1 MPTISPQRH
10 AAETWK
16 ALARLLCPPGQDR
29 VKTFDPETREYRR
42 KRKITNKLPGLMAAV
57 FIYHLGRTTLL
68 VFDFDAKGHGTAQV
82 DADFTQA
89 LKWITDCGGRAITDR
104 SNSGGRHILVP
115 LAIGTTASFEELQP
129 LMAQLKARL
138 ATLDIKPNQ
147 SPKGGCIAVPGTP
160 CSGGGYRLLDGPI
173 SDAVDALTVR
183 SEPTLLPALYALMGT
198 LPGPSPTHH
207 SRQAG
212 DDDSEYITGH
222 DDEERLSETYRWTKP
237 FPTDVLD
244 FAAHGIMAGSWPTP
258 SEARQSVVT
267 NAVLRGYSRGDI
279 RQRMRPDGQW
289 NALGASYEDKHG
301 TRAGR
306 QFDRDFRTAINYAV
320 DYARKTAQKTRSQ
333 THNGNYT
340 QFSEL
345 HTGPEIRSW
354 LAYAMAWAD
363 RCFSGPSRWT
373 VRDVFQ
379 SVAAL
384 AVLAGET
391 ISGTPLVGVG
401 GRSISLGTGLLS
413 HRATA
418 NALQRCVDMVG
429 SPIILARTAVGR
441 EPHYYA
447 LVTQNPDNIEPLP
460 LERVRVAIV
469 HPAWHQL
476 GRQHRAI
483 YELVVH
489 HKMTN
494 PAEIYL
500 AAKVSTRSGQESIK
514 FLVDEGLLTRQGRE
528 IYPGPVTLDAIADA
542 YHLEELI
549 NARKER
555 YRNERRI
562 WHTWLATREHLHG
575 GTDTAGG
582 DQGEQHISDVL
593 PDHHEYLAMVMADG
607 PPDNEDYELH
617 SAIELLRTMM
627 GAVVVLGSR

>member
-10 AAETWK
+10 AADTWK

-29 VKTFDPETREYRR
+29 VKTFDPESREYRR
-42 KRKITNKLPGLMAAV
+42 KRKITNKLPDLMAAV

-68 VFDFDAKGHGTAQV
+68 VLDFDAKGHRTAQV
-82 DADFTQA
+82 DADFNQA
-89 LKWITDCGGRAITDR
+89 LKWITDCGGRVVTDR

-115 LAIGTTASFEELQP
+115 LAIGTSASFEELQP
-129 LMAQLKARL
+129 LMAHLKARL

-147 SPKGGCIAVPGTP
+147 SLKGGCIAVPGTP

-173 SDAVDALTVR
+173 NDAVDALTER
-183 SEPTLLPALYALMGT
+183 SEATLLPALYALMGA

-207 SRQAG
+207 SRQNG
-212 DDDSEYITGH
+212 GDDSEYTTGH
-222 DDEERLSETYRWTKP
+222 DDEKRLNEAYRWTKP
-237 FPTDVLD
+237 LPTEVLD
-244 FAAHGIMAGSWPTP
+244 FATHRIMAGSWPTP

-267 NAVLRGYSRGDI
+267 NAVLRGYSRGAI
-279 RQRMRPDGQW
+279 RQRMRPDGEW
-289 NALGASYEDKHG
+289 SALGASYEDKHG
-301 TRAGR
+301 TRAAR

-320 DYARKTAQKTRSQ
+320 DYARKTTQKTRSQ
-333 THNGNYT
+333 THKEKYT

-345 HTGPEIRSW
+345 HTSFEIRNW
-354 LAYAMAWAD
+354 LAYALAWAD
-363 RCFSGPSRWT
+363 QSFSGPSRWT

-384 AVLAGET
+384 AALAGKT

-413 HRATA
+413 HRTTA
-418 NALQRCVDMVG
+418 NVLQRCIEMVG
-429 SPIILARTAVGR
+429 SPIILARTAVGC

-447 LVTQNPDNIEPLP
+447 LVTQNPDKIEPLP
-460 LERVRVAIV
+460 LDRVRVAVV

-476 GRQHRAI
+476 GRHNRAL

-494 PAEIYL
+494 PTEIYL

-514 FLVDEGLLTRQGRE
+514 FLVDEGLLTRQGRQV
-528 IYPGPVTLDAIADA
+528 YSGLVTLDAIADT
-542 YHLEELI
+542 YHLQELI

-555 YRNERRI
+555 YRHERRR
-562 WHTWLATREHLHG
+562 WHDWLAVQQDLRG
-575 GTDTAGG
+575 KVGTAGRGQDEQYIG
-582 DQGEQHISDVL
+582 DIL

-627 GAVVVLGSR
+627 GAIVVLGSR